1 MKRFVVPLVA
11 FALAGSACGGS
22 GGSSAGSAG
31 SAGSLVTVTA
41 TATPSAA
48 PTSASGTTA
57 YTCPAATTSAGALN
71 CAALPLGDNRY
82 STAAPAVGTVYVCS
96 VPSGGGGA
104 DGAAPWIN
112 TAASTWDALTKTVVE
127 GSVSWS
133 GSFSATTSSD
143 GSALD
148 VLGNGLPIAPATTGT
163 FPIASTDPAYAY
175 DENPNHIAAQ
185 TIDYA
190 LPDNP
195 AAAATPG
202 CVGSG
207 RIGVAVNGVSIYD
220 ALDALGH
227 DAVAHEEQ
235 DACHGHPDPSS
246 TYHYHGWLQVCVGDS
261 GSTTQNSS
269 LLGYALDGYGV
280 YGPWYDGK
288 VLTTADLDECHG
300 TTSVVMWH
308 GAPTSIYHYVS
319 TYDFPYTIGCYHGT
333 AVHA

>member
-1 MKRFVVPLVA
+1 
-11 FALAGSACGGS
+11 
-22 GGSSAGSAG
+22 
-31 SAGSLVTVTA
+31 
-41 TATPSAA
+41 
-48 PTSASGTTA
+48 
-57 YTCPAATTSAGALN
+57 
-71 CAALPLGDNRY
+71 
-82 STAAPAVGTVYVCS
+82 
-96 VPSGGGGA
+96 
-104 DGAAPWIN
+104 
-112 TAASTWDALTKTVVE
+112 LTKTVVE

-133 GSFSATTSSD
+133 GTFTTTESTD

-148 VLGNGLPIAPATTGT
+148 VLGNGLPIAPVTTGT

-190 LPDNP
+190 LPYNP
-195 AAAATPG
+195 TAAATPG
-202 CVGSG
+202 CVGGG
-207 RIGVAVNGVSIYD
+207 RIGMAVNGVSIFD

-235 DACHGHPDPSS
+235 DGCHGHPDPSS
-246 TYHYHGWLQVCVGDS
+246 TYHYHGWLQVCVSDS
-261 GSTTQNSS
+261 GSATQNSS

-280 YGPWYDGK
+280 YGPWYNGK

-300 TTSVVMWH
+300 TTSTVMWH
-308 GAPTSIYHYVS
+308 GALTSIYHYVS